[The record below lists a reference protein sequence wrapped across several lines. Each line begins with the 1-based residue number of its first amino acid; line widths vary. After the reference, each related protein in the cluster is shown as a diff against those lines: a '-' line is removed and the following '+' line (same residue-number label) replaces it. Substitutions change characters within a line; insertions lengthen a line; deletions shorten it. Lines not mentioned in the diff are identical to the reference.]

1 MSFKE
6 SVVHVYTKPR
16 KGVPSNHCLVIKG
29 LHSFYSGHF
38 YLKTLLVWVLLVEN
52 CFKISW
58 LQCSFFS
65 TVNWSTLLVRVGAR
79 HSLQLISGDARLWMF
94 SSLALIFKRYY
105 TKFLLHFPSCL
116 MPMNLKRLLT
126 ALQNLRSDKTC
137 PNAEFME
144 YMTKRRIKLSSW
156 SWAGSAMN
164 RTTSIRRYWD
174 IRMNNELSLHGPRF
188 ESEVKLKSF
197 FACLPCRF
205 QMNCWSMPKL
215 LPRLLLRRWMPTKR
229 HDDLPK
235 LGVFGGVD
243 ISDPFGGDPLGV
255 GTFQPKTEPNW
266 NQVFFVFSIRCR
278 FSFLTNRR
286 DRLGFGFY
294 LLDTD
299 TTERTAV

>member
-16 KGVPSNHCLVIKG
+16 KGVPSNHCLVTKG
-29 LHSFYSGHF
+29 VHSFYSGHF
-38 YLKTLLVWVLLVEN
+38 YLKTLLVGVLLVEN

-188 ESEVKLKSF
+188 ESEVKLNLFLLTCHAGSKWTVG
-197 FACLPCRF
+197 ACQSCCPGCSWGDGCR
-205 QMNCWSMPKL
+205 
-215 LPRLLLRRWMPTKR
+215 LRDTMICPN
-229 HDDLPK
+229 L
-235 LGVFGGVD
+235 VFSVVL
-243 ISDPFGGDPLGV
+243 ISLIPLG
-255 GTFQPKTEPNW
+255 GTH
-266 NQVFFVFSIRCR
+266 
-278 FSFLTNRR
+278 
-286 DRLGFGFY
+286 
-294 LLDTD
+294 
-299 TTERTAV
+299 